1 MTMNY
6 GAMHRIDRLGDVKL
20 ALANAAG
27 TGSAQNG
34 ASVDRMGY
42 LTAIGAVTFS
52 TSGGVT
58 GGTILAKLQ
67 DSADGSTG
75 WADYGDAVTVTLTG
89 TNPNGAIKLPAD
101 LGGAKRYVR
110 VVVDADPTGGTPASN
125 IAATLTLFGRDR
137 I

>member
-20 ALANAAG
+20 ALANTAG
-27 TGSAQNG
+27 TGSPQNG
-34 ASVDRMGY
+34 AAVDRTGY
-42 LTAIGAVTFS
+42 LSGIGAVTYS
-52 TSGGVT
+52 TSGGVA
-58 GGTILAKLQ
+58 GGTVLAKLQ

-75 WADYGDAVTVTLTG
+75 WADYGSAVTVTLTG
-89 TNPNGAIKLPAD
+89 TNPSGLIKLPAD

-125 IAATLTLFGRDR
+125 VAATLALFGKDR
-137 I
+137 T